1 MVYIYLVF
9 LGILSSLCTI
19 YPNMHL
25 LTCKTTNTN
34 SLYIYRN
41 ICFKI
46 PVKIIKKCLFKLVS
60 FNEINNINKN
70 DFN

>member
-1 MVYIYLVF
+1 MCICLHVIQQ
-9 LGILSSLCTI
+9 T
-19 YPNMHL
+19 
-25 LTCKTTNTN
+25 LTH
-34 SLYIYRN
+34 LYIYKN

-60 FNEINNINKN
+60 FDEVNNINKN